1 MLKNDLATEA
11 KENATNML
19 FSLSIVHDY
28 KKKIMNEPGAVE
40 ELASMMTKGTPRD
53 KKTQSWYCSTSQ
65 HTRKA

>member
-1 MLKNDLATEA
+1 
-11 KENATNML
+11 ML